1 MSSPLWQPP
10 ETGRS
15 ISISSSFSFR
25 VVRAC
30 ERAGEAKLR
39 VGVREVILL
48 SLGLRTRSFVG
59 LFFAVCL
66 FFVRRRV
73 GSKDFC
79 TKIDASEAS
88 FCAQAAGF
96 QDSGTSFLYFLT
108 VYALVLCV
116 FYAFL

>member
-1 MSSPLWQPP
+1 MSSPLWQSP

-25 VVRAC
+25 VV
-30 ERAGEAKLR
+30 RAGEAKLR

-59 LFFAVCL
+59 FVLGLCL

-96 QDSGTSFLYFLT
+96 QDGRTFFLYFLT
-108 VYALVLCV
+108 VYAWVLCV